1 MYRMMH
7 INSCFI
13 IILKF
18 EWVYFLDKNQLGLF
32 TNKMKTLISVCVCVV
47 QLTMTYDIDLKELLA
62 RAENEIKASF
72 QSQMMTG
79 ARSSR
84 INLNKFTAV

>member
-1 MYRMMH
+1 MMH

-32 TNKMKTLISVCVCVV
+32 TNKMKTVISVCVCVF

-62 RAENEIKASF
+62 RAENEIKASL

>member
-1 MYRMMH
+1 MMH

-13 IILKF
+13 IVLKF
-18 EWVYFLDKNQLGLF
+18 KWVIFLDKNHLGLF
-32 TNKMKTLISVCVCVV
+32 KNKMKTVISVCVCVF

-62 RAENEIKASF
+62 KAENEIKATIQF
-72 QSQMMTG
+72 QMRNG

>member
-1 MYRMMH
+1 MGEFPMEEKFG
-7 INSCFI
+7 IFSNSFA
-13 IILKF
+13 
-18 EWVYFLDKNQLGLF
+18 
-32 TNKMKTLISVCVCVV
+32 NKMKIVISVCLCVF

>member
-1 MYRMMH
+1 
-7 INSCFI
+7 
-13 IILKF
+13 
-18 EWVYFLDKNQLGLF
+18 
-32 TNKMKTLISVCVCVV
+32 MKTVISFCVCVF

-62 RAENEIKASF
+62 RAENEIKGSF

-79 ARSSR
+79 SRSSR